1 MGQMSQRSADWTSKL
16 SPAFLS
22 TNKTHVSVALNRDA
36 LLWIPKYF
44 YAFFKRWEK
53 NFGSERVPFWQIC
66 LKSILMHMVCVHAH
80 MKTHLET
87 LKATDE
93 VCGYSS
99 VKNSCLLHNLKT
111 GKISNQP
118 EALPKK
124 DNLYLGWFSCLIY
137 SSWGRQICLPVWWA
151 CLYVITN
158 FFSTLIIPLLLSL
171 IGFFLPFLIISF
183 IS

>member
-1 MGQMSQRSADWTSKL
+1 MLYYEYPSISMH
-16 SPAFLS
+16 FL
-22 TNKTHVSVALNRDA
+22 KVE
-36 LLWIPKYF
+36 K
-44 YAFFKRWEK
+44 K

-124 DNLYLGWFSCLIY
+124 DNLYLG
-137 SSWGRQICLPVWWA
+137 
-151 CLYVITN
+151 
-158 FFSTLIIPLLLSL
+158 
-171 IGFFLPFLIISF
+171 
-183 IS
+183 